1 MVRLTFVF
9 LLFSIV
15 ACKQAKV
22 EQTEYQE
29 EVLFEEADETESDI
43 QDENIGTKAIENAIR
58 TPFVPSGWIDFPEN
72 DFQHLDVR
80 YATENNFV
88 KEQLYPCGK
97 CFLRKEA
104 ATALAAVSKSLAQIN
119 FRLVLFDCYRPKPI
133 QQKLWDKVPNPSY
146 VTPPQKG
153 SMHNRGVAVDLSIMD
168 ADGKYLDMGTGYDF
182 FGKEA
187 HTDNMNLPSTVLKNR
202 KLLTNLMVKHGF
214 KGIRTEWW
222 HFALA
227 SGEYEIADWQ
237 WECD

>member
-1 MVRLTFVF
+1 MGRLAFAF
-9 LLFSIV
+9 LFLSIV
-15 ACKQAKV
+15 ACKQTKV
-22 EQTEYQE
+22 EEPTYED
-29 EVLFEEADETESDI
+29 EVLFEEADQKADDR
-43 QDENIGTKAIENAIR
+43 QDEIINTPVIKKAVR
-58 TPFVPSGWIDFPEN
+58 TAFVPSGWIDFPEN
-72 DFQHLDVR
+72 DLQHLDIR

-88 KEQLYPCGK
+88 NEQLYPCGK

-104 ATALAAVSKSLAQIN
+104 ATALNSVAKSLAQIN
-119 FRLVLFDCYRPKPI
+119 FKLVLFDCYRPKPI

-146 VTPPQKG
+146 VTPPHKG

-168 ADGKYLDMGTGYDF
+168 SNGEYLDMGTTYDF
-182 FGKEA
+182 FGVEA
-187 HTDNMNLPSTVLKNR
+187 HTDNMNLPAIVLKNR
-202 KLLTNLMVKHGF
+202 KLLMNLMVKHGF